1 MPNGGQLQISAA
13 NVVLNARY
21 VGTDAQTKSGCYI
34 MVNVADRGSGIPAA
48 IREQIFDPFFTTK
61 KTGKGTGMGL
71 SAVQAIVKN
80 HGGFIN
86 LHSAEGRGTIFKIYF
101 PVLEGVPVNDAV
113 IIVTQPP
120 RGHRELVLVVDDDAT
135 VRMITQ
141 QTLEAFGYQVLIA
154 EDGAEAVA
162 RYVQHSSAIA
172 AILLDM
178 MMPVMDG
185 MATIETLLQI
195 NPQVKIIASSG
206 LAING
211 IVAKAAKTGVTHF
224 LQKPYTAE
232 TLLKTLALVL
242 AP

>member
-1 MPNGGQLQISAA
+1 M
-13 NVVLNARY
+13 
-21 VGTDAQTKSGCYI
+21 
-34 MVNVADRGSGIPAA
+34 
-48 IREQIFDPFFTTK
+48 
-61 KTGKGTGMGL
+61 
-71 SAVQAIVKN
+71 
-80 HGGFIN
+80 
-86 LHSAEGRGTIFKIYF
+86 
-101 PVLEGVPVNDAV
+101 LEGVPVNDAV